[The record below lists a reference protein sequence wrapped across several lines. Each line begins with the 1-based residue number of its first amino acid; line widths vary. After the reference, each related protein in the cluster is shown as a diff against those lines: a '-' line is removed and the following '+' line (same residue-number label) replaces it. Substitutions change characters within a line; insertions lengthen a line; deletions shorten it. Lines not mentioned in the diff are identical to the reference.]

1 MFLISTSKALADREK
16 RGEDEDTKF
25 GISCEQKEL
34 FGWNKKH
41 FLQFLKGYHLVKKK
55 NYEK

>member
-1 MFLISTSKALADREK
+1 MADREK

-55 NYEK
+55 IYEK